1 MKTLKEK
8 IDFAIK
14 LIQSAAAKA
23 KEVGQPIEVCYSG
36 GKDSDV
42 ILELVRMAKVEYRAI
57 YKNTTIDPPGTIKHC
72 RERGVEIMKPKY
84 SFGKI
89 IQKTGFP
96 SRYKRICCAYLK
108 EYKILNYTILGIR
121 SEESNKRKE
130 RYKEPERCRV
140 FNKKEKTRQYFPI
153 LNWTKKDVE
162 DFVKERNIKLHPLY
176 YDNKGNFISER
187 RLGCMCCPLASKKNR
202 ILEFMKYP
210 NMIKYYINN
219 GQKYLDKHPKSKIN
233 EYFNDAYE
241 WLFFSLH
248 YDSIAE
254 FNEFMKENIFGE
266 KFDCKKYLSERF
278 NVKFGDNEKKR
289 DNSNGD
295 D

>member
-72 RERGVEIMKPKY
+72 RERGVEIIKPKY
-84 SFGKI
+84 SFGQI

-96 SRYKRICCAYLK
+96 SRHRRICCAYLK
-108 EYKILNYTILGIR
+108 EYKILNYAILGIR

-130 RYKEPERCRV
+130 RYKEPEQCRV
-140 FNKKEKTRQYFPI
+140 FNKKEKTNQ
-153 LNWTKKDVE
+153 
-162 DFVKERNIKLHPLY
+162 
-176 YDNKGNFISER
+176 
-187 RLGCMCCPLASKKNR
+187 
-202 ILEFMKYP
+202 
-210 NMIKYYINN
+210 
-219 GQKYLDKHPKSKIN
+219 
-233 EYFNDAYE
+233 YFNDAYE

-289 DNSNGD
+289 DDRNGHN
-295 D
+295 

>member
-8 IDFAIK
+8 IGFAIK
-14 LIQSAAAKA
+14 LIQSAAA

-57 YKNTTIDPPGTIKHC
+57 YKNTTIGPPGTIKHR

-84 SFGKI
+84 SFGQI

-96 SRYKRICCAYLK
+96 SRHRRICCAYLK
-108 EYKILNYTILGIR
+108 EYKILNYAILGIR

-130 RYKEPERCRV
+130 RYKEPEQCRV
-140 FNKKEKTRQYFPI
+140 FNKKEKTKQYFPI

-162 DFVKERNIKLHPLY
+162 D
-176 YDNKGNFISER
+176 
-187 RLGCMCCPLASKKNR
+187 
-202 ILEFMKYP
+202 
-210 NMIKYYINN
+210 
-219 GQKYLDKHPKSKIN
+219 
-233 EYFNDAYE
+233 
-241 WLFFSLH
+241 
-248 YDSIAE
+248 
-254 FNEFMKENIFGE
+254 FMKENIFGE

-289 DNSNGD
+289 DYSNGD

>member
-1 MKTLKEK
+1 MLTKKRKMMKTLKEK

-14 LIQSAAAKA
+14 LIQFAAEKA
-23 KEVGQPIEVCYSG
+23 NEIGHPIEVCYSG

-72 RERGVEIMKPKY
+72 MEKGVEIMKPKY
-84 SFGKI
+84 SFGQI

-96 SRYKRICCAYLK
+96 SRYRRICCDYLK
-108 EYKILNYTILGIR
+108 EYKILDYAILGIR

-130 RYKEPERCRV
+130 RYKEPEKCRV
-140 FNKKEKTRQYFPI
+140 FNKREKQKQYFPI
-153 LNWTKKDVE
+153 LNWTKKDIE

-187 RLGCMCCPLASKKNR
+187 RLGCMCCPLASKKQR

-210 NMIKYYINN
+210 NMVNK
-219 GQKYLDKHPKSKIN
+219 
-233 EYFNDAYE
+233 
-241 WLFFSLH
+241 
-248 YDSIAE
+248 
-254 FNEFMKENIFGE
+254 EFMRENLFGE
-266 KFDCKKYLSERF
+266 KFDCKKYLSEKF
-278 NVKFGDNEKKR
+278 NIKFKDNEEKR
-289 DNSNGD
+289 DSSNGND
-295 D
+295 

>member
-108 EYKILNYTILGIR
+108 EYKILNYAILGIR

-140 FNKKEKTRQYFPI
+140 FNKKEKNKAIFPY
-153 LNWTKKDVE
+153 
-162 DFVKERNIKLHPLY
+162 IKL
-176 YDNKGNFISER
+176 D
-187 RLGCMCCPLASKKNR
+187 
-202 ILEFMKYP
+202 
-210 NMIKYYINN
+210 
-219 GQKYLDKHPKSKIN
+219 
-233 EYFNDAYE
+233 
-241 WLFFSLH
+241 
-248 YDSIAE
+248 
-254 FNEFMKENIFGE
+254 
-266 KFDCKKYLSERF
+266 
-278 NVKFGDNEKKR
+278 KKR
-289 DNSNGD
+289 C
-295 D
+295 

>member
-72 RERGVEIMKPKY
+72 RERGVEIIKPKY
-84 SFGKI
+84 SFGQI

-96 SRYKRICCAYLK
+96 SRHRRICCAYLK
-108 EYKILNYTILGIR
+108 EYKILNYAILGIR

-130 RYKEPERCRV
+130 RYKEPEQCRV
-140 FNKKEKTRQYFPI
+140 FNKKEKTNQYFPI
-153 LNWTKKDVE
+153 LNWTKKML
-162 DFVKERNIKLHPLY
+162 K
-176 YDNKGNFISER
+176 
-187 RLGCMCCPLASKKNR
+187 
-202 ILEFMKYP
+202 IL
-210 NMIKYYINN
+210 
-219 GQKYLDKHPKSKIN
+219 
-233 EYFNDAYE
+233 
-241 WLFFSLH
+241 
-248 YDSIAE
+248 
-254 FNEFMKENIFGE
+254 
-266 KFDCKKYLSERF
+266 
-278 NVKFGDNEKKR
+278 
-289 DNSNGD
+289 
-295 D
+295 